1 MPKRHPKP
9 PNRTP
14 PTESVHLL
22 EKQLV
27 YPTDT
32 TLRRRRRTK
41 EDCRIDNEMK
51 VYKIFKK
58 RRMCVSPPPP
68 GTRSNTEGKAR
79 GPTFETLGGG
89 DKFAKLGRHVQNKSK
104 CLKLQDCKLRPMANF
119 RGPSLHEMMD
129 GGHPGEVVRL
139 FPTGCNGSADLDGG
153 AAVAGA
159 VQLPVKLHEG
169 PLAHPRLHQR
179 LVVRVIPPAAR

>member
-1 MPKRHPKP
+1 MLPGPWYCTQCPCCVPVADKQEGDTRLFILYHQSQGVPPLCCQQTHSRHTPPGDGGPFCVHTRQFFLANRQLWVPGAGICEGVCVPKRHPKP

-58 RRMCVSPPPP
+58 RRMCVSPPPQAP
-68 GTRSNTEGKAR
+68 
-79 GPTFETLGGG
+79 GPTLKVRLGG
-89 DKFAKLGRHVQNKSK
+89 QP
-104 CLKLQDCKLRPMANF
+104 LRPW
-119 RGPSLHEMMD
+119 
-129 GGHPGEVVRL
+129 GGGQICKSR
-139 FPTGCNGSADLDGG
+139 SAC
-153 AAVAGA
+153 A
-159 VQLPVKLHEG
+159 K
-169 PLAHPRLHQR
+169 
-179 LVVRVIPPAAR
+179 